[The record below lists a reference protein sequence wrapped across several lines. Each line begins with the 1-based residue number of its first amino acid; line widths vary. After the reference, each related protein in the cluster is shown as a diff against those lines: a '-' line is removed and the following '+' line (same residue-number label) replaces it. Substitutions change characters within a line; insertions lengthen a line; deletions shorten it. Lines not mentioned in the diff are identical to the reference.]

1 MTLRQRVE
9 GAVEQYIGGD
19 EAALEAL
26 VAETSGAVRFL
37 LGMTYRQDPT
47 RRRAGARGLALAAR
61 HRPKL
66 IGEVI
71 RRLVWAMNDE
81 SGTNGL
87 TAPDVL
93 LAIAEEKPEL
103 LLPVVPDLT
112 RLSADAGLQGRL
124 RQTLECL
131 STACPGQVGERIARS
146 LTVPG
151 EKEKRWK
158 CDR

>member
-1 MTLRQRVE
+1 MTLRERVG
-9 GAVEQYIGGD
+9 GAVEQYLGGD

-26 VAETSGAVRFL
+26 VSEESGAVRFL
-37 LGMTYRQDPT
+37 VGMTYREDRP

-61 HRPKL
+61 YHPKL

-87 TAPDVL
+87 TAPEVL

-112 RLSADAGLQGRL
+112 RLSTDAGLQEGL
-124 RQTLECL
+124 HQTLERL
-131 STACPGQVGERIARS
+131 STACPGEVGDRIARS
-146 LTVPG
+146 LTAPRR
-151 EKEKRWK
+151 KAQRWK
-158 CDR
+158 